1 MSQDPVRSGS
11 LAAGGLA
18 ALLASACCLGP
29 LVLISLG
36 LGGAWVAQLQLLEPV
51 RPLFLGVSV
60 VALFFAYRRVYRPVA
75 ACAPGEVCA
84 LPATRRLYKVL
95 FWSVTLLVLIAFT
108 FPYVAPLF
116 Y

>member
-1 MSQDPVRSGS
+1 MTNDALRNGS

-36 LGGAWVAQLQLLEPV
+36 LGGAWVAQLQALEPL
-51 RPLFLGVSV
+51 RPLFLASALL
-60 VALFFAYRRVYRPVA
+60 ALFFAHRRIYRPVA
-75 ACAPGEVCA
+75 VCQPGEVCA
-84 LPATRRLYKVL
+84 LPTTRRVYKVL
-95 FWSVTLLVLIAFT
+95 LWSVALLVLVAFT
-108 FPYVAPLF
+108 FPYLAPLF

>member
-1 MSQDPVRSGS
+1 MSQDSLRSGS

-36 LGGAWVAQLQLLEPV
+36 LGGAWVAQLQVLEPA
-51 RPLFLGVSV
+51 RPLFLGVALM
-60 VALFFAYRRVYRPVA
+60 ALFFAYRRIYRPVA
-75 ACAPGEVCA
+75 ACLPGGACA
-84 LPATRRLYKVL
+84 LPPAGRIYKIL
-95 FWSVTLLVLIAFT
+95 FGMVTLLVLVAFT
-108 FPYVAPLF
+108 FPYFAPLF

>member
-1 MSQDPVRSGS
+1 MSQDPLRSGS

-36 LGGAWVAQLQLLEPV
+36 LGGAWVAQLQRLEPV
-51 RPLFLGVSV
+51 RPLFLGAAL
-60 VALFFAYRRVYRPVA
+60 VALFFAYRRIYRPVA
-75 ACAPGEVCA
+75 VCQPGEVCA
-84 LPATRRLYKVL
+84 LPSTRRVYKVL
-95 FWSVTLLVLIAFT
+95 FWTVALLVLVAFI